1 MLTSNDE
8 EYMHL
13 CYKLEVVDNRCITK
27 HLIAENMK
35 SNNEYALK
43 WFRHSMVSFEQWK
56 IEEIERNN
64 LKRQALEAE
73 VIRLTKDPI
82 ICDSLMEQMR
92 KEVLKSNL

>member
-1 MLTSNDE
+1 
-8 EYMHL
+8 
-13 CYKLEVVDNRCITK
+13 
-27 HLIAENMK
+27 
-35 SNNEYALK
+35 
-43 WFRHSMVSFEQWK
+43 MVSFEQWK